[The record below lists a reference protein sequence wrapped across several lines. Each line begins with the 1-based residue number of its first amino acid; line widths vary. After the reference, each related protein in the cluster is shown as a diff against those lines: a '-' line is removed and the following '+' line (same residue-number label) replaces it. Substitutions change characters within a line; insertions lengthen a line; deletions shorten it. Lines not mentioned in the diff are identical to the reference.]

1 MSLWGNIDA
10 SDSAPIESGLTG
22 YVSDTSLAN
31 SQIAGIFGNTTIG
44 FTRSN
49 VVSGVFGVDV
59 VEILNKMKVPF
70 TKLSIEATA
79 EQADTIP
86 KVFSV
91 IHMVYKADVDET
103 QLDQFKRAVSLS
115 HEKYCGIS
123 AMLAK
128 TCPIH
133 YTLERI

>member
-1 MSLWGNIDA
+1 MKVTTNWVSHLAFDA
-10 SDSAPIESGLTG
+10 SSETG
-22 YVSDTSLAN
+22 QTIRLD
-31 SQIAGIFGNTTIG
+31 TTIENG
-44 FTRSN
+44 SLD
-49 VVSGVFGVDV
+49 SGMNPKKLMLASLCGCSGIDV

-79 EQADTIP
+79 EQTDTIP

-115 HEKYCGIS
+115 HEKYCGVS

-133 YTLERI
+133 YSLERI